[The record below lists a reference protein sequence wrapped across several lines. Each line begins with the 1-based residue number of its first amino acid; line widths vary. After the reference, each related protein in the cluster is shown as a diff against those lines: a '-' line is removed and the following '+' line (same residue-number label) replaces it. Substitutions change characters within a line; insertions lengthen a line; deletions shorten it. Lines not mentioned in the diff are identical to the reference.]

1 MAIVNASAYSY
12 GASNF
17 GHNAFGVDVLPIVA
31 STSASVTSSGVRVV
45 FGSATVSASSGFDA
59 IGGFTAAGSSNIAA
73 SASISAIAT
82 RVRTAEGVVAAVS
95 TNASNAT
102 ATYVSGAT
110 VSSTAVTA
118 TLAEEFILKESS
130 MYSYGTAPFGNYAFG
145 EDDLQTVSLPTATVS
160 ASGSRVQSAAATISA
175 SASVTSAA
183 TKVLQSSGA
192 MSSAATN
199 TANAVYIVVAQAVIS
214 AQSSINIS
222 YIRKR
227 NTGALFVFES
237 SSASLAREK
246 WESEAITAASW
257 SSIPANDVTWIK
269 LAA

>member
-1 MAIVNASAYSY
+1 MAIIDASAYSY

-31 STSASVTSSGVRVV
+31 STSASVTSSGVRIV

-59 IGGFTAAGSSNIAA
+59 IGGFNASGSSNIAA
-73 SASISAIAT
+73 TASILAAAT
-82 RVRTAEGVVAAVS
+82 RVRTAGGVVTAIAAN
-95 TNASNAT
+95 TANAT
-102 ATYVSGAT
+102 ATFVSGAT
-110 VSSTAVTA
+110 VSSTTVTA

-160 ASGSRVQSAAATISA
+160 ASASRIQSAAATISTA
-175 SASVTSAA
+175 ASVTSAA

-192 MSSAATN
+192 ISAAATV
-199 TANAVYIVVAQAVIS
+199 TANAVYIVVGEAAIS
-214 AQSSINIS
+214 AQSAVNIS

-227 NTGALFVFES
+227 NAGALFVFES

-246 WESEAITAASW
+246 WEL
-257 SSIPANDVTWIK
+257 IPVNDVTWIK

>member
-31 STSASVTSSGVRVV
+31 STSASVTSSGVRIV

-59 IGGFTAAGSSNIAA
+59 VGGFTAAGSSNVTAT
-73 SASISAIAT
+73 ASISAIAT
-82 RVRTAEGVVAAVS
+82 RVRTAEGVVASVS
-95 TNASNAT
+95 TNAANAT
-102 ATYVSGAT
+102 ATFVSGAT

-160 ASGSRVQSAAATISA
+160 ASGSKVQSAAATISA

-192 MSSAATN
+192 ISSAATN
-199 TANAVYIVVAQAVIS
+199 TANAVHIVAAQAATSTQS
-214 AQSSINIS
+214 AVNIS

-227 NTGALFVFES
+227 NAGALFVFES

-246 WESEAITAASW
+246 WER
-257 SSIPANDVTWIK
+257 IPVNDVTWIK